1 MIPNEVRRVRN
12 PGDGRIS
19 YSCRVRSDGLRSN
32 VLLSAG
38 ETLALTVLESIR
50 LERYRRGACV
60 TGVKPPVEL
69 EIVSK
74 AV

>member
-1 MIPNEVRRVRN
+1 
-12 PGDGRIS
+12 
-19 YSCRVRSDGLRSN
+19 
-32 VLLSAG
+32 LSAG